1 MATSPEA
8 FRQVKNILQK
18 LDQSIDAARDRRLTS
33 KPRGATASAG
43 ASTTPVS
50 PGSVN
55 GSGHAGPIGGA
66 HGAKPAPDTNLN
78 RAKPLPPRHDPN
90 RGFIR
95 PGDPAQR

>member
-18 LDQSIDAARDRRLTS
+18 LDQSIDAARDRRLTTA
-33 KPRGATASAG
+33 KPRPGAASTPGAPGATG
-43 ASTTPVS
+43 ST
-50 PGSVN
+50 N
-55 GSGHAGPIGGA
+55 GSGLNGSNGSPN
-66 HGAKPAPDTNLN
+66 GAKPGADTNLN